1 MKQKSLVLVHYCKIF
16 LVISN
21 TLWITYNDILMCL
34 ICLQLF
40 WPTVARSSCTIY
52 KAFNNHPCQGNNLNL
67 VILKQYTSMELFSV
81 RRYRQNCWTNC
92 PLCTVPII
100 LTIYTTTAY
109 HLGLYKPSF
118 PPAKDLTLIRFTFSY
133 FLTSR
138 LAWPH
143 GTRY

>member
-100 LTIYTTTAY
+100 LTIYTITYILWKIPIRATFLWSGMFSLGSFTAKRKEIFIIWTY
-109 HLGLYKPSF
+109 
-118 PPAKDLTLIRFTFSY
+118 I
-133 FLTSR
+133 
-138 LAWPH
+138 
-143 GTRY
+143 